1 LSDFKSGEKMEI
13 KVCGPGC
20 ASCEKTQK
28 IVEAALAAKGI
39 TANVVKVNDF
49 QEFAQ
54 LGVFSTPAVVIDG
67 QVKCIGRVP
76 KQSEVEN
83 WIG

>member
-1 LSDFKSGEKMEI
+1 MEI

-28 IVEAALAAKGI
+28 VVEAAVAAKGVDATVI
-39 TANVVKVNDF
+39 KVKDF
-49 QEFAQ
+49 QEIAK
-54 LGVFSTPAVVIDG
+54 LGVFSTPAVVVDG
-67 QVKCIGRVP
+67 QVKCVGRVP
-76 KQSEVEN
+76 KQNEVED

>member
-1 LSDFKSGEKMEI
+1 MEI

-28 IVEAALAAKGI
+28 IVEAAIAAKGLDASVI
-39 TANVVKVNDF
+39 KVSDF
-49 QEFAQ
+49 QDIAK
-54 LGVFSTPAVVIDG
+54 LGIFSTPAVVIDG
-67 QVKCIGRVP
+67 QVKCVGRVP
-76 KQSEVEN
+76 KQSEVED